1 MAELHLN
8 INTRDEKGSNAV
20 RKLRREDKIPG
31 IFYHHGTENIPFYV
45 DRKELHNVWG
55 HESSLLDVTFD
66 GKDNKKCIIRDIQFD
81 PIKGRPIHIDL
92 LGIKMTEKITV
103 SVPIE
108 LVGTSTGVK
117 NSGGILQQILRE
129 IQLECLPSDI
139 PENIEIDVSDLDIGD
154 NLQVSDLVAEKVEIL
169 DDPDSIVATVTAPR
183 LVVEEE
189 EEEGL
194 EEEEAAEPEV
204 VSQRSE
210 EEED

>member
-8 INTRDEKGSNAV
+8 INTRDVMGSNAV

-31 IFYHHGTENIPFYV
+31 IFYHHGTENIAFYV
-45 DRKELHNVWG
+45 DRKELHGVWG
-55 HESSLLDVTFD
+55 HESSLLDVTLD
-66 GKDNKKCIIRDIQFD
+66 GKEHKKCIIRDIQFD

-108 LVGTSTGVK
+108 LVGTSAGVK

-129 IQLECLPSDI
+129 VEVECLPSDI
-139 PENIEIDVSDLDIGD
+139 PENIEIDVSALDIGD
-154 NLQVSDLVAEKVEIL
+154 NLQVSDLVSEKVEIL
-169 DDPDSIVATVTAPR
+169 DDPESIVATVTAPR
-183 LVVEEE
+183 LVAEEEEEVEEE
-189 EEEGL
+189 EEGV
-194 EEEEAAEPEV
+194 EPEL

-210 EEED
+210 EEEEG